1 LSKKYLRSLLHYVS
15 AVYDLNANIN
25 KLKDNRPN
33 PKITT
38 ATISFRVFFGFMLKI
53 RSFNKLDDYLEN
65 HDFQKLVPR
74 NTILPRIDAVRDG
87 LMEFVLK
94 PLNGME
100 QNIVKT
106 TIRNKLV
113 RTGTIDGYK
122 VVVFD
127 GVELFEST
135 RKSCENCLTREIN

>member
-1 LSKKYLRSLLHYVS
+1 MSKKYLRSLLHYVS